1 VNYWKKLQSLNF
13 RKDEMKRVLFGISIL
28 VISML
33 ACQMTGAP
41 VIAQQP
47 TPVLQIDATPPA
59 LPTAADPAEVGTAL
73 EALYQQVLPGV
84 VAIRVQVATQAGA
97 SLGLGSGFV
106 FDNEGHVVTN
116 QHVVEG
122 ASDVEVE
129 FASGF
134 KAHGTVIGSD
144 ADADIAVI
152 QVENAPADQIH
163 PLALGDSNAL
173 NVGEQVVA
181 IGNPFGLTGTM
192 TLGIISGLG
201 RTQEAHASPEGGFF
215 STADIIQTDAAIN
228 PGNSGGPLFNLDGEV
243 VGVNQ
248 SIRTNAIDQTTGNAV
263 NSGVGFSI
271 SINLVKLIVPYL
283 IRDGKY
289 EYPYLGIS
297 SRDLSLAD
305 IEALGLNTYTG
316 AYVAGVTPGGPA
328 DQAGIRGGSE
338 PTNPEEVGAGGD
350 IITAIDGQPVDTFDD
365 LLSYLTLSKSP
376 GETVVLTVLRD
387 GQPMD
392 ITVTL
397 GTRP

>member
-1 VNYWKKLQSLNF
+1 MN
-13 RKDEMKRVLFGISIL
+13 RVLIVVSVL
-28 VISML
+28 MISML
-33 ACQMTGAP
+33 ACQLSGLTP
-41 VIAQQP
+41 LSQP
-47 TPVLQIDATPPA
+47 TPVLHTQTNPPV
-59 LPTAADPAEVGTAL
+59 LPTQVDPAEQGSTL

-84 VAIRVQVATQAGA
+84 VSIRAGA
-97 SLGLGSGFV
+97 SLGSGFV
-106 FDNEGHVVTN
+106 FDSEGHVITN

-122 ASDVEVE
+122 STDVEVD

-144 ADADIAVI
+144 VDADVAVI
-152 QVENAPADQIH
+152 QVDAPAEEIH
-163 PLALGDSNAL
+163 PLAIGDSSTL
-173 NVGEQVVA
+173 DVGEQVVA
-181 IGNPFGLTGTM
+181 IGNPFGLNGTM
-192 TLGIISGLG
+192 TLGIVSGLG
-201 RTQEAHASPEGGFF
+201 RIQAASVSPEGGSF

-243 VGVNQ
+243 VGINQ
-248 SIRTNAIDQTTGNAV
+248 SIRTETFNDATGNAV

-271 SINLVKLIVPYL
+271 SINLVKRIVPIL

-297 SRDLSLAD
+297 SRSDMGLAE

-316 AYVAGVTPGGPA
+316 AYVISVTPGGAA
-328 DQAGIRGGSE
+328 DQAGIRAGDT
-338 PTNPEEVGAGGD
+338 PTSIPNLNAGGD
-350 IITAIDGQPVDTFDD
+350 IIVAFDGQPVHTFDQ
-365 LLSYLTLSKSP
+365 LLSYLTLTKSP
-376 GETVVLTVLRD
+376 GDTAVLTVLRD